1 MRGLSRFEWANE
13 EAVKRVSLAW
23 VIPIVALIVT
33 VILLLHNVLNKGSTI
48 YLTTS
53 SAEGIEAGKTE
64 VKLRSVT
71 IGKVVSVHLGDSYD
85 KVVIE
90 IQMDSGT
97 DELLRQD
104 TVFWVVKPRI
114 EAAGISGLE
123 TLFSGAYIQCHP
135 GTSEEETKRF
145 TLLEDLPPII
155 EDEGGMKIELVYSG
169 TRKLSV
175 GDAVEHKGY
184 KVGAVLS
191 SRFDLKA
198 DKIRYTIFVREP
210 YTDIFNSS
218 TRFWINSGIDISL
231 GSGGFRFNTESV
243 RSILQGGISFES
255 LSKDE
260 LEHMEITTAELF
272 ENKNDAYND
281 YLKDA
286 PSYVVFLDKVYRNL
300 QVGSDIIYRGVKIG
314 KVTKNPLVTD
324 LRYLFNNSLA
334 ILFSLDLKD
343 EDVAF
348 VQGMLDEAIAN
359 QTICAHVDSSDIL
372 SANNQIQLS
381 MESQCSLQA
390 AAEDA
395 GGGEVSNAILTS
407 QFRGYKVIP
416 LSQSSIDDE
425 VGSIL
430 TKIQDLD
437 TKGISYEL
445 KTSLRAFRGAMEAF
459 RRSNNELHSE
469 DLIQNMNKTFASLH
483 KTLDSYGANA
493 DVYQK
498 LNEVLVQVNK
508 LLQDLNPAI
517 NEIGQKPNAL
527 IFSESRQDIIPRRGK

>member
-33 VILLLHNVLNKGSTI
+33 VILLLHNVLNKGATI

>member
-33 VILLLHNVLNKGSTI
+33 VILLLHNVLNKGATI

-135 GTSEEETKRF
+135 GTSEEETRRF

>member
-210 YTDIFNSS
+210 YTDMFNSS

-281 YLKDA
+281 FLKDA

>member
-33 VILLLHNVLNKGSTI
+33 VILLLHNVLNKGATI

-135 GTSEEETKRF
+135 GTSEEEAKRF

-155 EDEGGMKIELVYSG
+155 EDEGGMKIELVYGG

-334 ILFSLDLKD
+334 ILFSLDLKE

>member
-13 EAVKRVSLAW
+13 ETVKRVSLAW

-33 VILLLHNVLNKGSTI
+33 VILLLHNVLNKGATI

-123 TLFSGAYIQCHP
+123 TLFSGSYIQCHP

-210 YTDIFNSS
+210 YTDMFNSS

-281 YLKDA
+281 FLKDA

>member
-260 LEHMEITTAELF
+260 LENMEITTAELF

>member
-33 VILLLHNVLNKGSTI
+33 VILLLHNVLNKGATI

-135 GTSEEETKRF
+135 GISEEETKRF